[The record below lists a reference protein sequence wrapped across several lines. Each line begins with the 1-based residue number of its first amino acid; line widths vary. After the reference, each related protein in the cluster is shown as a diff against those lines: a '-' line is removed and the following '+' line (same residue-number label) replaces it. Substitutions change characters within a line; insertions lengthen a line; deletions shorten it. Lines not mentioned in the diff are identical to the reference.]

1 MDIISSY
8 QMQKGKTVKPNLTGL
23 YNYQPLQFLPD
34 KEKDDDW
41 AAQNINFIDWQ
52 GLKQIRDRARWMMTN
67 YKLSIG
73 DIEESHYMRTKDSE
87 QQESNEMLDIMERQA
102 NRPLEAMKLKNYPL
116 ANTVFNILKDEHSK
130 RISHITFGDR
140 SDIGV
145 NEMLEEKKGEI
156 EEVLLQQAAIK
167 QQMKM
172 MQMGL
177 SAESKEGQQMMA
189 PETLKSLPQIQSFY
203 TKSYRNIYQEW
214 AEHQKN
220 VDEERFSMRELEDI
234 QFGNMLAVDREFWH
248 FKMYENDYQVEV
260 WNPPQVAYRKSSST
274 RYISDSTWVV
284 HIDYLTI
291 PDVIDREGWKMSEKQ
306 LLTLNM
312 IHGAR
317 SAQYALAGKD
327 HDQYWDASKSYEWNR
342 TGPGLGMRQ
351 ALSVLDNVTGH
362 GGDVVREILNEGE
375 DPVTLNGEF
384 DVRVSTVYWKT
395 QRKYYHLTRIDEEG
409 NLITDVVGE
418 DYKVT
423 TKPQYNTVLYKE
435 KSKENLIFGEHL
447 DPLWANETWGGIR
460 IGNNVPSVGWQGSSA
475 TFAPIYLGI
484 NGPKPTR
491 LPFQFKGDKNI
502 YGCKLPV
509 EGRVYNDHNNKSKA
523 LMDNMKAW
531 QIGYNMSMNL
541 AQDTMVNDLGVVV
554 AIDPNAIP
562 KHSEGEDWGLDQM
575 AATIAVIKETGILPM
590 FSAGKNA
597 DGIHIGQRPVE
608 RIDLS
613 QIPRVESLLK
623 VASYYKTEGLAS
635 VGLNPERIG
644 TPIDKEDTATGVN
657 QAVAASFS
665 HTEYLFTQHDDYLM
679 PRVWAMDIN
688 LAQYYNST
696 NPSLRL
702 QYLTSADEK
711 AFFQIDGTK
720 LLGRDFNAIPKTTV
734 NYRKILQ
741 DVKQLLLTN
750 NTSGANI
757 YDLARGIQIPTLTE
771 IRQFMDKLEKKQED
785 QRQQEMTQEQQ
796 QHEQEQQIQMQLLQE
811 KQQHESEEKEKD
823 RQEHIY
829 VAEIMS
835 ASRAATARP
844 PEEGEAA
851 YQEGLDRVQAQNNFQ
866 QTMNLNREKHLSDQ
880 NIKQQQLTIAQ
891 QKILAEQ
898 NRTKQQ
904 LEAAKLQAKVKEK
917 NAKNT
922 KSK

>member
-8 QMQKGKTVKPNLTGL
+8 QLKKGKVAKPDLTGL

-34 KEKDDDW
+34 KEKDDEW

-52 GLKQIRDRARWMMTN
+52 GLDQIRRRASWMMTN
-67 YKLSIG
+67 YKLCIG
-73 DIEESHYMRTKDSE
+73 DIEVAHYMKTKDSE
-87 QQESNEMLDIMERQA
+87 PQESNEMLDILERNA

-116 ANTVFNILKDEHSK
+116 ANTVYNILKDEHSK

-140 SDIGV
+140 SDIGT
-145 NEMLEEKKGEI
+145 NEMLDEKKQEI
-156 EEVLLQQAAIK
+156 EDVLLQQAAIK

-177 SAESKEGQQMMA
+177 SADSKEGQQMMD
-189 PETLKSLPQIQSFY
+189 PSTLKSLPQIQDFY

-214 AEHQKN
+214 AEHQKMY
-220 VDEERFSMRELEDI
+220 DEDRFSMRELEDI

-248 FKMYENDYQVEV
+248 WKMYESDYELEV
-260 WNPPQVAYRKSSST
+260 WNPPQVAYRKSPST
-274 RYISDSTWVV
+274 HYMSDATWII

-291 PDVIDREGWKMSEKQ
+291 PDVIDREGWKMSEEQ
-306 LLTLNM
+306 LLSLNT

-317 SAQYALAGKD
+317 SSQYALAGKD

-351 ALSVLDNVTGH
+351 AMSVLDNVTGH

-375 DPVTLNGEF
+375 DPVTFNGEF

-409 NLITDVVGE
+409 NPISDIVGE

-435 KSKENLIFGEHL
+435 KTKENLIFGEHL
-447 DPLWANETWGGIR
+447 DPLWANEVWGGIR
-460 IGNNVPSVGWQGSSA
+460 IGNNIPSVGWNSTEA
-475 TFAPIYLGI
+475 TFAPMYIGI

-491 LPFQFKGDKNI
+491 LPFQFKGDKNT

-509 EGRVYNDHNNKSKA
+509 EGRVFNDYNNKSKS
-523 LMDNMKAW
+523 LMDNLKCFV
-531 QIGYNMSMNL
+531 IGQNMALNL
-541 AQDTMVNDLGVVV
+541 AQDVMVNDLGIIMQ
-554 AIDPNAIP
+554 IDPNAIP

-575 AATIAVIKETGILPM
+575 AATLAVIKETSILPAY
-590 FSAGKNA
+590 SAGKNA
-597 DGIHIGQRPVE
+597 DGIHIGVRPIE
-608 RIDLS
+608 RVDLS
-613 QIPRVESLLK
+613 QISRVESLLK
-623 VASYYKTEGLAS
+623 IGAWYKTEGLNS
-635 VGLNPERIG
+635 VGLNPERVG

-702 QYLTSADEK
+702 QYITSNDEK

-750 NTSGANI
+750 NTSKANI

-771 IRQFMDKLEKKQED
+771 IRQFMDKLEKKQDTE
-785 QRQQEMTQEQQ
+785 RQQQMDQEQQ
-796 QHEQEQQIQMQLLQE
+796 QHEQEQQMQMQLLQE
-811 KQQHESEEKEKD
+811 KQQFEATENEKD
-823 RQEHIY
+823 RQAKIY
-829 VAEIMS
+829 EAEIMA
-835 ASRAATARP
+835 ASRAAMTRP

-851 YQEGLDRVQAQNNFQ
+851 YQEGLDRIQAQDNFQ
-866 QTMNLNREKHLSDQ
+866 QTMNLNREKHLADQ
-880 NIKQQQLTIAQ
+880 NNKQQQLTLAQ
-891 QKILAEQ
+891 QKIMAEQ

-904 LEAAKLQAKVKEK
+904 LEAAKLAAKVKEK
-917 NAKNT
+917 NSKNT
-922 KSK
+922 KK